1 MYNRGV
7 QPFVNAEPHHA
18 SRNIV
23 VGHMHFN
30 NICYYV
36 QLIDG
41 FEIEVRGALISIAG
55 CGLNTPDGIIL
66 EVYVEQEKS
75 KKNNA
80 WTTEPYLKIANGWN
94 TFLVINCR
102 VDRSETKLFARA
114 SHLLRSSQ
122 SDLTIYY
129 YLSILF
135 S

>member
-1 MYNRGV
+1 
-7 QPFVNAEPHHA
+7 
-18 SRNIV
+18 
-23 VGHMHFN
+23 MHF
-30 NICYYV
+30 NICYYI

-41 FEIEVRGALISIAG
+41 FEIEVRAALISIAG

-75 KKNNA
+75 KKNNV
-80 WTTEPYLKIANGWN
+80 WTTESYLKIANGWN

-102 VDRSETKLFARA
+102 VNRSETKLFARA

-129 YLSILF
+129 NLSILF